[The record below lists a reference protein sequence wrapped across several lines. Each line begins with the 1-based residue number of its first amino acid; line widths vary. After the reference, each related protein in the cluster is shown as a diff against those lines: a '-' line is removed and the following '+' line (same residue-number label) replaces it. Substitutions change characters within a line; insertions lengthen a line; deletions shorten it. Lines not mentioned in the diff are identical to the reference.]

1 MDNFDLKKF
10 LIENKITRNSR
21 LLNENVDFDKWAHN
35 DTHGV
40 EVVWKPF
47 PANPDEMLTQHDDE
61 YLDPDNPESE
71 NFTKASFW
79 DTDISKMN
87 KIEQGY
93 HEPGDVI
100 YASKLPNGTWLITW
114 DSGEISGFNEG
125 EDFEFIPEDEL

>member
-1 MDNFDLKKF
+1 MTLN
-10 LIENKITRNSR
+10 IMEKIKQIQITN
-21 LLNENVDFDKWAHN
+21 L
-35 DTHGV
+35 
-40 EVVWKPF
+40 P
-47 PANPDEMLTQHDDE
+47 
-61 YLDPDNPESE
+61 